1 MAFCKNCGQPV
12 DENANNCP
20 NCGTPVEKTAP
31 QAQTAAAQSAP
42 ANDDVQKNK
51 GLAWLAY
58 FGILLLI
65 PLFARKDS
73 EYCKF
78 HVKQGVTT
86 LCVSIVLWIIRMIIN
101 AVLGGIVASMVYSY
115 NRVGLTVVGIIA
127 AILGFVFFAVSV
139 FIIVCDIIGI
149 VNAVKGEEKEL
160 PIFGK
165 ITVLH
170 PLVDKIYASLNK

>member
-31 QAQTAAAQSAP
+31 QAQAVAAQNAP
-42 ANDDVQKNK
+42 VSDDV
-51 GLAWLAY
+51 
-58 FGILLLI
+58 LLLI